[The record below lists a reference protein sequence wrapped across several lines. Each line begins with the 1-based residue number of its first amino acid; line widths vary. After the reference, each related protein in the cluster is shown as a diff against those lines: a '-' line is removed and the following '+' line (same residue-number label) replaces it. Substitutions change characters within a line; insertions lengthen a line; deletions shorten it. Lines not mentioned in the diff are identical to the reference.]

1 MQTHSHF
8 LMTAALNRVLQ
19 HRQVI
24 VHRNT
29 FLLGA
34 VLPDVPFWLLTAG
47 GQIYYTWF
55 ARTPTG
61 ESPMV
66 YLHLYLYFNDPLWII
81 SHNLFHAP
89 FILLALGVV
98 GWLGI
103 QNSQPWS
110 TYLLWFVF
118 GAGLHSLIDIATHHN
133 DGPLLFFP
141 FDWTYRFPSPVSYWD
156 PAHYGAIFMP
166 LELLLDGWLV
176 IYLLAP
182 RWRRWLNPK
191 QARR

>member
-1 MQTHSHF
+1 
-8 LMTAALNRVLQ
+8 MTASLNRVLQ
-19 HRQVI
+19 RRQVI
-24 VHRNT
+24 VRRNP

-34 VLPDVPFWLLTAG
+34 VLPDVPFWLLTAWG
-47 GQIYYTWF
+47 EIYYTWF

-61 ESPMV
+61 ESSMV

-103 QNSQPWS
+103 QNGQVWS
-110 TYLLWFVF
+110 PYLLWFVF

-141 FDWTYRFPSPVSYWD
+141 FDWTYRFPSPISYWD

-166 LELLLDGWLV
+166 LELLLDAWLV

-182 RWRRWLNPK
+182 RWRRWLNR
-191 QARR
+191 QQVHS